1 MSACFDLVLIGALL
15 QQLWI
20 ILPCSSS
27 GSSACFAILCWF
39 WQRFNPVYP
48 PVSSMSLKPKRCVA
62 FLNFSLKPFGF
73 FNFVVNLIYGVWF
86 LIFQGLFWNTKL
98 STFSY
103 KAIFFPLLIL
113 ESGSYL
119 IPP

>member
-27 GSSACFAILCWF
+27 GSSACFAFLCWF

-48 PVSSMSLKPKRCVA
+48 PVSSMSLKPKRACSGIQSFQPFHIKRFS
-62 FLNFSLKPFGF
+62 FL
-73 FNFVVNLIYGVWF
+73 F
-86 LIFQGLFWNTKL
+86 LFLRVDLT
-98 STFSY
+98 
-103 KAIFFPLLIL
+103 
-113 ESGSYL
+113 
-119 IPP
+119 